1 MKLAETVTF
10 GGSALDRAAELRGSA
25 QGQPQAGDQVIL
37 LWRGKILVDKAA
49 ETPLVRLR
57 LPQPLTV
64 GAPWVFLGQEAGQRI
79 FAFEISSWSPN
90 DQDLPPEG
98 AFNDPSEQYHPELAE
113 GLRFCELRSYMTAL
127 SPRDAELSATAKAM
141 FHWHASHR
149 FCARCGAASDS
160 AQSGWQ
166 RVCPRCLAS
175 HFPRTDPVVIMLITS
190 GQNVL
195 LGRSPHWPEGMYS
208 LLAGFVEPGETI
220 EAAVRREVL
229 EESGIRVGSVSY
241 LASQPWAF
249 PNSLMFGCHGEAL
262 NTDITIDPDELQD
275 ALWISKAELNDI
287 VAGIR
292 TDILPARAGSIAH
305 FLLQHWLAD
314 RLD

>member
-79 FAFEISSWSPN
+79 FAFDISSWSPN

-113 GLRFCELRSYMTAL
+113 RAAILRIAL
-127 SPRDAELSATAKAM
+127 VYDSLVA
-141 FHWHASHR
+141 
-149 FCARCGAASDS
+149 ARCRIIRNRKGD
-160 AQSGWQ
+160 
-166 RVCPRCLAS
+166 VPLA
-175 HFPRTDPVVIMLITS
+175 R
-190 GQNVL
+190 
-195 LGRSPHWPEGMYS
+195 
-208 LLAGFVEPGETI
+208 
-220 EAAVRREVL
+220 
-229 EESGIRVGSVSY
+229 
-241 LASQPWAF
+241 
-249 PNSLMFGCHGEAL
+249 
-262 NTDITIDPDELQD
+262 
-275 ALWISKAELNDI
+275 
-287 VAGIR
+287 
-292 TDILPARAGSIAH
+292 IA
-305 FLLQHWLAD
+305 
-314 RLD
+314 